1 MSGHISIIDP
11 GFESPLASVKASVG
25 SKIERKE
32 VSGLSFIAAYVILT
46 AGFT

>member
-1 MSGHISIIDP
+1 MSGHISIIVP
-11 GFESPLASVKASVG
+11 GFESPLASVKASIG

-32 VSGLSFIAAYVILT
+32 VSGLSFSAANVILI